1 MSSASPTAAA
11 LATSIAGTPAVS
23 TRGLTRRYGPVLAL
37 DGLDLDV
44 PAGSVF
50 GLLGPNGAGKTT
62 AIRILT
68 GLARPTSG
76 TASVAGSPIGA
87 PNGSLQRRIGYLD
100 QDPRFYSWMRGR
112 ELLEFAGRLH
122 GMEGQELRTRVGD
135 VLEIVGLEDAAKRRI
150 GGYSGGMRQRL
161 GIGQAM
167 IGRPA
172 VLFLDEPVSSVDPEG
187 RRDILDI
194 VGRLRDTATVFIST
208 HILADVERVCDR
220 VAILNFGRLVI
231 EAPILELL
239 ETYARPIYTI
249 EPEPGQPDALDRL
262 AAAVR
267 DQAWTREVRI
277 EAGRVRVFVNDPA
290 LAGTGVTLVGFERAR
305 PSLEDVF
312 LHLVASDGHRDPT
325 PPDQTRIPPD
335 DASRIPAGP
344 AAGPDHD
351 AGRPGMLS

>member
-1 MSSASPTAAA
+1 
-11 LATSIAGTPAVS
+11 
-23 TRGLTRRYGPVLAL
+23 VLAL
-37 DGLDLDV
+37 DRLDLDV

-76 TASVAGSPIGA
+76 SATVAGTPIGA

-100 QDPRFYSWMRGR
+100 QDPRFYGWMRGR

-122 GMEGQELRTRVGD
+122 GLEGGELRTRVGE
-135 VLEIVGLEDAAKRRI
+135 VLEIVGIGDAAKRRI

-167 IGRPA
+167 IGRPE

-187 RRDILDI
+187 RRDILEI
-194 VGRLRDTATVFIST
+194 VSRLGTATTVFIST

-220 VAILNFGRLVI
+220 VAILDYGRLVI
-231 EAPILELL
+231 EAPIHELL

-249 EPEPGQPDALDRL
+249 EPEPGQPDALERL
-262 AAAVR
+262 TAAVR
-267 DQAWTREVRI
+267 DQPWAREVRV
-277 EAGRVRVFVNDPA
+277 EQGRVRVFVNDPGVAGPA
-290 LAGTGVTLVGFERAR
+290 LLPLIAATGVTVVAFERAR

-312 LHLVASDGHRDPT
+312 LHLVARDEPT
-325 PPDQTRIPPD
+325 STPSGLDPDAR
-335 DASRIPAGP
+335 
-344 AAGPDHD
+344 
-351 AGRPGMLS
+351 RPGLIR

>member
-1 MSSASPTAAA
+1 MTAPAMSSAVASAPD
-11 LATSIAGTPAVS
+11 AGSAIW

-76 TASVAGSPIGA
+76 SASVAGTPIGA
-87 PNGSLQRRIGYLD
+87 PNGQLQQRIGYLD
-100 QDPRFYSWMRGR
+100 QDPRFYGWMRGR

-122 GMEGQELRTRVGD
+122 GLRGPELRTRVGE
-135 VLEIVGLEDAAKRRI
+135 VLEIVGLTEAAKRRI

-187 RRDILDI
+187 RRDILEI
-194 VGRLRDTATVFIST
+194 VGRLRDSATVFIST

-220 VAILNFGRLVI
+220 VGIVNFGRLVV
-231 EAPILELL
+231 EAPIHELL
-239 ETYARPIYTI
+239 ERYARPIYTI
-249 EPEPGQPDALDRL
+249 EPEPGQPDGLDRL

-267 DQAWTREVRI
+267 GQTWTREVRV
-277 EAGRVRVFVNDPA
+277 EAGRVRVFVNDPVVAGPA
-290 LAGTGVTLVGFERAR
+290 LLPLIVATGVTLVSFERAR

-312 LHLVASDGHRDPT
+312 LHLVAADGNGGS
-325 PPDQTRIPPD
+325 
-335 DASRIPAGP
+335 AVPAGP
-344 AAGPDHD
+344 SNKDAD
-351 AGRPGMLS
+351 AGRPGMLP